1 MNYYN
6 LFQLPQ
12 SPIVDRILISKKY
25 VELQKQYHPDY
36 FTKENEEDKEN
47 ALAISANINKAYN
60 IFSNV
65 DKTIEYFLQIKNVI
79 IADEKY
85 NLPPNFLMEM
95 MELNETFNENIN
107 IENDIK
113 SFENAL
119 NETIKP
125 ILALDASSVLDE
137 NTLQQLKLYYYKK
150 KYLKR
155 ILERLE
161 D

>member
-1 MNYYN
+1 M
-6 LFQLPQ
+6 PQ
-12 SPIVDRILISKKY
+12 SPIVDRVLVSKKY
-25 VELQKQYHPDY
+25 IELQKQYHPDY

-60 IFSNV
+60 IFSNK

-79 IADEKY
+79 IVDEKY
-85 NLPPNFLMEM
+85 NLPPDFLMEM

-107 IENDIK
+107 IENEIK

-125 ILALDASSVLDE
+125 ILALGASSLLDE

>member
-12 SPIVDRILISKKY
+12 SPIVDRVLVSKKY
-25 VELQKQYHPDY
+25 IELQKQYHPDY

-60 IFSNV
+60 IFSNK

-79 IADEKY
+79 IVDEKY
-85 NLPPNFLMEM
+85 NLPPDFLMEM

-107 IENDIK
+107 IENEIK

-125 ILALDASSVLDE
+125 ILALGASSLLDE